1 METFTIPFKRYFLGG
16 HGALILTLETK
27 RQESYSMR
35 PCLKKER
42 DRQTD
47 TDTDRERR
55 VSASQEHVER
65 GGKGKLRGKKGS
77 EREDS

>member
-16 HGALILTLETK
+16 HGAIILTLETK
-27 RQESYSMR
+27 RQESCSMR

-47 TDTDRERR
+47 T
-55 VSASQEHVER
+55 
-65 GGKGKLRGKKGS
+65 
-77 EREDS
+77 ERECLAIRITSIKYLTSPGARGTPID